1 MAIARYVEDQ
11 VRVPVATETIS
22 RVKDAPSPSPL
33 RRISRVK
40 KVIMIMNIGEVSKNM
55 VLKLP
60 GGTSSKNTLMMM
72 NPAVRDSTT

>member
-22 RVKDAPSPSPL
+22 RVKDAPSPSPM

-40 KVIMIMNIGEVSKNM
+40 KVTRS
-55 VLKLP
+55 
-60 GGTSSKNTLMMM
+60 
-72 NPAVRDSTT
+72 